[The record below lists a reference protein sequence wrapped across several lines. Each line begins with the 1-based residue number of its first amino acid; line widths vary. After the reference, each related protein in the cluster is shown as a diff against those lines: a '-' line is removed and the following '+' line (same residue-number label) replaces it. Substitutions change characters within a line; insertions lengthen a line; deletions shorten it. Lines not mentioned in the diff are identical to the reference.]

1 MTPDFEHAA
10 RALVAGQPGDVGSP
24 QLVAGRAAKALDEL
38 ANHLSRLLGDA
49 GVQLLLKRSI
59 ARASATFAWV
69 PAPGDASPDRA
80 TSTLRDAMENQDPES
95 ITEAFVA
102 VLSTLVALLER
113 LIGEGLVARLL
124 DEVWPA
130 VFTHSAKDTQ

>member
-1 MTPDFEHAA
+1 MAPP
-10 RALVAGQPGDVGSP
+10 PG
-24 QLVAGRAAKALDEL
+24 
-38 ANHLSRLLGDA
+38 
-49 GVQLLLKRSI
+49 
-59 ARASATFAWV
+59 
-69 PAPGDASPDRA
+69 GDASPGRA

-102 VLSTLVALLER
+102 VLLAFVGLLER

-130 VFTHSAKDTQ
+130 VFTHAAKDTQ